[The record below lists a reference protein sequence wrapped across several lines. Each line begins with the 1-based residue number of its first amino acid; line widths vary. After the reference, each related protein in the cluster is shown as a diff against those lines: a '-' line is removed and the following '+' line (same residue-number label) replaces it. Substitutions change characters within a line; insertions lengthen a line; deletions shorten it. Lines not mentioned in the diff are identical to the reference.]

1 MNDQVAVIGAG
12 VAGMSAA
19 RTLAE
24 LGIRVVLL
32 EKEDNPGGHVR
43 NWDRLFP
50 IRRPA
55 EEVIRNFTG
64 PHPMLR
70 SVTGSKVTRITEN
83 GGGYSLE
90 TENGEKI
97 SAGSIILATGF
108 RLFDAARKEEYGYGI
123 YDNVITSAEL
133 EKILKSGQSLTT
145 KNGRPPGR
153 VAMIHCV
160 GSRDE
165 KVGNR
170 YCSKVCCVTGVK
182 QAMEIR
188 EMLPHCEL
196 FSFYMDLRMFDRH
209 FEELYYEAQQKWGV
223 NFIRGRLSECSENS
237 DHSILIKTE
246 DTLTGKPLKM
256 NVDMVVLLIGFIPEP
271 ENAGFTGS
279 LSLEQG
285 DDGFLLP
292 ADCHLGN
299 NLTKSPGVF
308 LAGAVKGPTGIT
320 EAMADG
326 KAAAIAARNYL
337 QSAQQQVIE
346 KQS

>member
-1 MNDQVAVIGAG
+1 MNDQVTVIGAG
-12 VAGMSAA
+12 VAGMAA
-19 RTLAE
+19 AQTLAD

-32 EKEDNPGGHVR
+32 ERERDPGGHVK

-50 IRRPA
+50 VRRPA
-55 EEVIRNFTG
+55 EEVIRSFAG
-64 PHPMLR
+64 PHPMIR
-70 SVTGSKVTRITEN
+70 SVNGIKVTNITDN
-83 GGGYSLE
+83 GSGYTVEL
-90 TENGEKI
+90 ENGERI
-97 SAGSIILATGF
+97 STVSIIIATGF

-145 KNGRPPGR
+145 KNGRQPER

-209 FEELYYEAQQKWGV
+209 FEELYFEAQQRWGV
-223 NFIRGRLSECSENS
+223 NFIRGRLSECSENP
-237 DHSILIKTE
+237 DRTILIKTE

-271 ENAGFTGS
+271 GNAGLTGN
-279 LSLEQG
+279 LSLASG

-299 NLTKSPGVF
+299 NLTKSPGIF

-320 EAMADG
+320 DAMADG

-337 QSAQQQVIE
+337 QQLPQQVTE
-346 KQS
+346 TKP

>member
-19 RTLAE
+19 QTLAD

-32 EKEDNPGGHVR
+32 EREEFPGGHVR

-55 EEVIRNFTG
+55 EEVIRNLNTT
-64 PHPMLR
+64 HPMIR
-70 SVTGSKVTRITEN
+70 RIVGTQVTAISYHDSRYEVSMQN
-83 GGGYSLE
+83 D
-90 TENGEKI
+90 EKI
-97 SAGSIILATGF
+97 SVDSIIIATGF

-133 EKILKSGQSLTT
+133 EKLMKSGQPLTT
-145 KNGRPPGR
+145 KDGRQPGR

-170 YCSKVCCVTGVK
+170 FCSKVCCVTGVK

-188 EMLPHCEL
+188 EMLPGCEL

-223 NFIRGRLSECSENS
+223 NFIRGRLSECSENP

-256 NVDMVVLLIGFIPEP
+256 NVDMVILLIGFTPDPGTARLSCGIPAE
-271 ENAGFTGS
+271 S
-279 LSLEQG
+279 G

-292 ADCHLGN
+292 IDCHFGN
-299 NLTKSPGVF
+299 NMTKSPGVF
-308 LAGAVKGPTGIT
+308 LAGAVKGPTGI
-320 EAMADG
+320 ADAIADG
-326 KAAAIAARNYL
+326 KAAAIAARNYIFQL
-337 QSAQQQVIE
+337 PQQV
-346 KQS
+346 